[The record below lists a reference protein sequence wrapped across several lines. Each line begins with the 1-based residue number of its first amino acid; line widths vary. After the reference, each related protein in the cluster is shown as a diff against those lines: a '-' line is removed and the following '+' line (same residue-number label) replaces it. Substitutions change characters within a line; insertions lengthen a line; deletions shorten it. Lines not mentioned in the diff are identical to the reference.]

1 MAISSIAIL
10 GGDLRQ
16 CYCAEYLLSLGWQV
30 TCFHTLDFPYC
41 GNIRF
46 APSLSEALPGAEVIL
61 APTPLSKD
69 SIHLYQANS
78 QKPPCPLADLWDS
91 LMPGQILAAHS
102 IPEKTAAM
110 LSEKGCKAFQL
121 SQGEDFTAEN
131 SRLTAEGLL
140 SEMIRQTPF
149 SLSSANVLL
158 LGYGHC
164 GAAIGSMLLHIC
176 RSIYVLEWDLTKQS
190 HAREQ
195 GLCPITPADFPETLP
210 QCSLLANTIPAPVL
224 EPKQL
229 RDLSGSCH
237 IFDIASAPFGFPTDI
252 TEKFLLPYFRV
263 PGIPGR
269 FSPAAAGQII
279 GKTIERILDY
289 GL

>member
-16 CYCAEYLLSLGWQV
+16 CYAAEYLLSLGWKV

-41 GNIRF
+41 GSIRP
-46 APSLSEALPGAEVIL
+46 ASGLAEALEGSEAIL

-69 SIHLYQANS
+69 GISLYQANP
-78 QKPPCPLADLWDS
+78 QKPPCLLADLWHS
-91 LMPGQILAAHS
+91 AMPGQILAAHS
-102 IPEKTAAM
+102 IPEKTAAI
-110 LSEKGCKAFQL
+110 LSKKGCKTFQF
-121 SQGEDFTAEN
+121 SQAEDFTEEN

-140 SEMIRQTPF
+140 SEIIRQTPF

-164 GAAIGSMLLHIC
+164 GAAIGSMLLPIC
-176 RSIYVLEWDLTKQS
+176 RGIYVLEWDLTKQS
-190 HAREQ
+190 HAREH
-195 GLCPITPADFPETLP
+195 GLCPITPADFPEVLP
-210 QCSLLANTIPAPVL
+210 QCSLLINTIPAPVL
-224 EPKQL
+224 EPQQWQNL
-229 RDLSGSCH
+229 PGSCH
-237 IFDIASAPFGFPTDI
+237 IFDIASAPFGFPSDI
-252 TEKFLLPYFRV
+252 TEKSLLPYFRV

-279 GKTIERILDY
+279 GKTIERILNY